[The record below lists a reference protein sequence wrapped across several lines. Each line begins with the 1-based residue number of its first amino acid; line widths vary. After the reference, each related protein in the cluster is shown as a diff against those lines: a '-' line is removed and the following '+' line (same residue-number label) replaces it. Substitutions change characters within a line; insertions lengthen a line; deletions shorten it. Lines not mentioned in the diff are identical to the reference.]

1 VAVTTENGEL
11 MSVIEN
17 DEPTKGGVSGVRSV
31 QRAVEILALLS
42 EDRPVVSIADIVRET
57 GLAKT
62 TVVRMVHTLEQNGL
76 VWSTGG
82 GITAGPGLWRWAYLA
97 HRSWEL
103 PVEVRQLMRELADRT
118 RETVNLYVRR
128 DVQRVCIAQ
137 QQGTQTLRHVVQIG
151 DELPLWAGAS
161 GKVLLSDATPS
172 LLSRVAGI
180 SPDGAGMVERL
191 RTAVERARADGHV
204 VSHGEREIGVSAVAV
219 PVRTRAGGVGSALAI
234 SGPTVRFT
242 DVRIDEFVKELEQA
256 AAQMSSRGFTH
267 PFEN

>member
-1 VAVTTENGEL
+1 

-17 DEPTKGGVSGVRSV
+17 DETAKSGANGVRSV

-42 EDRPVVSIADIVRET
+42 EDRPVVSLSEIVQET

-76 VWSTGG
+76 VWTTAG

-128 DVQRVCIAQ
+128 DIQRVCLSQ
-137 QQGTQTLRHVVQIG
+137 QQGTQSLRHVVQIG

-161 GKVLLSDATPS
+161 GKVLLADASPS
-172 LLSRVAGI
+172 LLARVAGI
-180 SPDGAGMVERL
+180 SPEGAGMLDRL
-191 RTAVERARADGHV
+191 RAAVDQGRREGYV
-204 VSHGEREIGVSAVAV
+204 VSHGEREIGVSAIAV
-219 PVRTRAGGVGSALAI
+219 PVRTRSGAVGSALAI

-242 DVRIDEFVKELEQA
+242 DARIDEFRKQLELAAEQ
-256 AAQMSSRGFTH
+256 MTSRGFTH

>member
-1 VAVTTENGEL
+1 

-17 DEPTKGGVSGVRSV
+17 DETAKGGASGVRSV

-42 EDRPVVSIADIVRET
+42 EDRPVVSLSDIVRDT

-76 VWSTGG
+76 VWTTAG

-103 PVEVRQLMRELADRT
+103 PVEVRQLMRELADAT

-128 DVQRVCIAQ
+128 DVQRVCLAQ
-137 QQGTQTLRHVVQIG
+137 QQGTQSLRHVVQVG

-161 GKVLLSDATPS
+161 GKVLLMNASPS
-172 LLSRVAGI
+172 LLARAAAI
-180 SPDGAGMVERL
+180 SPEGAGMLERL
-191 RTAVERARADGHV
+191 RVAVDQAGEDGYV
-204 VSHGEREIGVSAVAV
+204 VSHGEREIGVSAIAV
-219 PVRTRAGGVGSALAI
+219 PLLTRSGTVGSALAI

-242 DVRIDEFVKELEQA
+242 DGRIDEFRKQLERA
-256 AAQMSSRGFTH
+256 ATQLTGRGFTH